1 MATKA
6 KKTAR
11 KSTQKKA
18 PAKKASAKKA
28 PVQKASAA
36 PVRLAMSKPK
46 SNYCP
51 DDGRLL
57 RADRT
62 CPITDCQYHET
73 PVPE

>member
-1 MATKA
+1 MATRA

-18 PAKKASAKKA
+18 PAKKAPAKKA
-28 PVQKASAA
+28 SAE

-62 CPITDCQYHET
+62 CPVTDCQYHDT